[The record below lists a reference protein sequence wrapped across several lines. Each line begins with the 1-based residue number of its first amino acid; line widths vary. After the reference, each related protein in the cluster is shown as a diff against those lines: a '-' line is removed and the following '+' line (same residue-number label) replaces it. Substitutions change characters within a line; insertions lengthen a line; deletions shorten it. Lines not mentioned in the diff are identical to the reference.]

1 MNERFILEDEG
12 KIKIYCAP
20 HNEFINTDAQILII
34 GITLGWTQT
43 QIAFKTAYSIDF
55 HILVVLMDIE
65 RKCLKTIRRIIYMKD
80 MIENLN
86 ATTIFIILF
95 FLLVFF
101 LSIHVFLIYFRHTNW
116 KKRA

>member
-1 MNERFILEDEG
+1 MLKKKLYEKILNERFILEDEG
-12 KIKIYCAP
+12 KIKIYCAY
-20 HNEFINTDAQILII
+20 HNEFINTDVQIFLLLFCIKLN
-34 GITLGWTQT
+34 IT
-43 QIAFKTAYSIDF
+43 K
-55 HILVVLMDIE
+55 
-65 RKCLKTIRRIIYMKD
+65 RKTIRRIIYMKD

-101 LSIHVFLIYFRHTNW
+101 LGIHVFLIYFRHTNW